1 MSIYA
6 AMLKCGIPMSDADNT
21 ELHRYLRV
29 LQFNSKRDKA
39 EKKNKKAGTVTKQD
53 AKGNVIE
60 LRRGTIDEFW

>member
-6 AMLKCGIPMSDADNT
+6 AMLKCGIPMCDADDT
-21 ELHRYLRV
+21 DLHRYLRV
-29 LQFNSKRDKA
+29 LQYNSKRDKS
-39 EKKNKKAGTVTKQD
+39 EKKSTVTREN